1 MIELYISTFPN
12 FLVVPVEDCNR
23 IRRAGGFAGASP
35 LHITG

>member
-12 FLVVPVEDCNR
+12 FLVVLEDCNR